1 MLESLWT
8 VGLVSV
14 EFLIRLG
21 LVGYLLIRQHKS
33 PSSRAAW
40 IVVILAL
47 PVAGG
52 ILYVLVGEVRL
63 GSRRV
68 RKYAEIDRLIDERLL
83 THRPPRFSCSLEIP
97 AEFIQ
102 IAHLAELTGGNQP
115 RCGNGLSL
123 INETDSFIQSL
134 VEDIDSAERHCHLL
148 FYIIL
153 TDHSATRVVDAL
165 LRAAAREVH
174 CRLLVDSVGSSAF
187 LGSSLRRT
195 LEAGGVRVVEAL
207 PANALRVLFARIDLR
222 NHRKFAVID
231 GRVGYVGSH
240 NIADAEFAPKPRYA
254 PWVDVTV
261 RCTGPVVRD
270 LQSLF
275 VRDWYL
281 DTEETLQEVLDDAPS
296 QHADDVAS
304 QVIGTGPTSYAEAM
318 RQLMISAFN
327 VGREELVMTTP
338 YFVPDDATATSLR
351 TAARRG
357 VQTTLI
363 LPARNDSPLVAAA
376 SRSHFESLLDAGV
389 RICEYQK
396 GLLHAK
402 TLTIDRRMALVSTAN
417 LDRRSFELNFEVS
430 LAVYDSDFASQV
442 RFLQQSYLNDS
453 REVVHAAWR
462 RRGWPAKLWQN
473 GVGILSPLL

>member
-1 MLESLWT
+1 MMDSLWT
-8 VGLVSV
+8 VSLVVV

-47 PVAGG
+47 PVAGFV
-52 ILYVLVGEVRL
+52 LYVLVGEVRL
-63 GSRRV
+63 GSRRIH
-68 RKYAEIDRLIDERLL
+68 RYAEIDTLIDAHL
-83 THRPPRFSCSLEIP
+83 TANRPPRFRCALDIP
-97 AEFIQ
+97 PDLIQ
-102 IAHLAELTGGNQP
+102 IAHLGELTGGSQP
-115 RCGNGLSL
+115 WCGNRLAL
-123 INETDSFIQSL
+123 ISETDSFIQSL
-134 VEDIDSAERHCHLL
+134 VEDIDSARRHCHLL
-148 FYIIL
+148 FYIHL
-153 TDHSATRVVDAL
+153 TDHSSMRIGEAL
-165 LRAAAREVH
+165 LRAAARGVH
-174 CRLLVDSVGSSAF
+174 CRLLVDSVGSSSF
-187 LGSSLRRT
+187 LSSALRRR
-195 LEAGGVRVVEAL
+195 LAEGGVRIVEAL
-207 PANALRVLFARIDLR
+207 PANALRVLFARMDLR
-222 NHRKFAVID
+222 NHRKIVIID
-231 GRVGYVGSH
+231 GRIGYVGSH
-240 NIADAEFAPKPRYA
+240 NIADAEFAPKPRFA

-261 RCTGPVVRD
+261 RIEGPVVRD

-281 DTEETLQEVLDDAPS
+281 DAQESLEEVLDDAPE
-296 QHADDVAS
+296 QQEDNVAA
-304 QVIGTGPTSYAEAM
+304 QVIGTGPISYAEAM

-327 VGREELVMTTP
+327 VGREELIMTTP

-376 SRSHFESLLDAGV
+376 SRSHYESLLEAGV
-389 RICEYQK
+389 RICEYHK

-402 TLTIDRRMALVSTAN
+402 TLTIDRRLALVSTAN

-453 REVVHAAWR
+453 RELVHAAWR

-473 GVGILSPLL
+473 GIGILSPLL